1 VKNMRFKKTQ
11 RGLSLI
17 ELMVAITIGLLLLA
31 GVIQVFAST
40 KQTYRVHEGLSRVQE
55 SGRFAMEFLT
65 RDLRMAGFFGCAPGT
80 NSLTNHL
87 NFDFDSSGDGTDDSY
102 SEALFFNNGG
112 IEGTDDDDDGISN
125 SDRIVIRGAFGAGLS
140 VLPPPPGSSLAAAIN
155 TAAGNGLLQGN
166 IVMVSDC
173 QQADVFQITNANP
186 GTSGTISHGTGTGT
200 PGNATQSLSKIY
212 REDAQIYR
220 TQTMVYTIEN
230 GTDNQPALFR
240 NGVELVSG
248 INSMQVLYGE
258 DTNASGTANYYV
270 PASNMVV
277 MENVV
282 SVQISLL
289 VQSDSD
295 NLATSAQSYTFNGAT
310 STAMDNR
317 LYQVFTSTITL
328 RNRVI

>member
-1 VKNMRFKKTQ
+1 M
-11 RGLSLI
+11 SLI

-65 RDLRMAGFFGCAPGT
+65 RDLRMAGFFGCTRST

-87 NFDFDSSGDGTDDSY
+87 NFDFDSNGDGTDDSY

-112 IEGTDDDDDGISN
+112 IEGTDDDVGSINN
-125 SDRIVIRGAFGAGLS
+125 SDRIVIRSVFGAGLS
-140 VLPPPPGSSLAAAIN
+140 VASPFGPTSSANIK
-155 TAAGNGLLQGN
+155 TSTSNGLSQGD
-166 IVMVSDC
+166 IVIVSDC
-173 QQADVFQITNANP
+173 QQADMFQITNANP
-186 GTSGTISHGTGTGT
+186 STSGTLVHNTGTGT
-200 PGNATQSLSKIY
+200 PGNATQPLSKIY
-212 REDAQIYR
+212 IDDAQIYR
-220 TQTMVYTIEN
+220 TQTLVYTIAN
-230 GTDNQPALFR
+230 GTDGQPALFR
-240 NGVELVSG
+240 NGAELVSG

-258 DTNASGTANYYV
+258 DTDASGTANYYV
-270 PASNMVV
+270 IANNVD

-295 NLATSAQSYTFNGAT
+295 NIATSVQSYTFNGAT
-310 STAMDNR
+310 STTTDNR